1 MPPAARPSRKTP
13 RATGACEV
21 SVFLKIQEDVKE
33 AMKARDQE
41 KLLAL
46 RTLSSDIKK
55 IAIDAGR
62 RDPSDDDVLAAVAR
76 AIKQREDSAEQFKA
90 AGRDELAEREIAQV
104 GWIRA
109 YQPAQLSEDE
119 IRAIVAEI
127 IAETGATSKK
137 DLGKVMGALMPRV
150 KGKAD
155 GKLVQAVVNSSL
167 S

>member
-1 MPPAARPSRKTP
+1 M
-13 RATGACEV
+13 
-21 SVFLKIQEDVKE
+21 SVFLKLQEDIKE

-62 RDPSDDDVLAAVAR
+62 RDPSDEDVLAAVAR
-76 AIKQREDSAEQFKA
+76 AIKQREDSADQFRN
-90 AGRDELAEREIAQV
+90 AGRDELAERESAQV
-104 GWIRA
+104 AWIRA
-109 YQPAQLSEDE
+109 YQPVQLTEDE
-119 IRAIVAEI
+119 IRAIVSEVVS
-127 IAETGATSKK
+127 ETGASSKK
-137 DLGKVMGALMPRV
+137 DMGKVMAALMPRV

-155 GKLVQAVVNSSL
+155 GKLVQSVANSLL

>member
-1 MPPAARPSRKTP
+1 M
-13 RATGACEV
+13 
-21 SVFLKIQEDVKE
+21 SVFLKLQEDIKE

-62 RDPSDDDVLAAVAR
+62 RDPSDEDVLAAVAR
-76 AIKQREDSAEQFKA
+76 AIKQREDSAEQFRT
-90 AGRDELAEREIAQV
+90 AGRAELAERENAQV

-119 IRAIVAEI
+119 IRAIVSEVV
-127 IAETGATSKK
+127 AETGASSKK
-137 DLGKVMGALMPRV
+137 DMGKVMAALMPRV

-155 GKLVQAVVNSSL
+155 GKLVQSVVNATL

>member
-1 MPPAARPSRKTP
+1 MPRVARPSRKTP

-21 SVFLKIQEDVKE
+21 SVFLKLQEDIKD

-62 RDPSDDDVLAAVAR
+62 RDPSDEDVLAAVAR
-76 AIKQREDSAEQFKA
+76 AIKQREDSAEQFRV
-90 AGRDELAEREIAQV
+90 AGRSELAERESAQV
-104 GWIRA
+104 GWIKA
-109 YQPAQLSEDE
+109 YQPAQLTEEE
-119 IRAIVAEI
+119 IRAIVAEVV
-127 IAETGATSKK
+127 AEVGATSKK
-137 DLGKVMGALMPRV
+137 EMGKVMGALMPRV

-155 GKLVQAVVNSSL
+155 GKLVQTVVNSVL
-167 S
+167 N

>member
-1 MPPAARPSRKTP
+1 M
-13 RATGACEV
+13 
-21 SVFLKIQEDVKE
+21 SVFLKLQEDIKE

-62 RDPSDDDVLAAVAR
+62 RDPSDEDVLAAVAR
-76 AIKQREDSAEQFKA
+76 AIKQREDSADQFRN
-90 AGRDELAEREIAQV
+90 AGRDELAERESAQV
-104 GWIRA
+104 AWIRA
-109 YQPAQLSEDE
+109 YQPVQLTEDE
-119 IRAIVAEI
+119 IRAIVSEVVSEA
-127 IAETGATSKK
+127 GASSKK
-137 DLGKVMGALMPRV
+137 DMGKVMAALMPRV

-155 GKLVQAVVNSSL
+155 GKLVQSVVNSLL

>member
-1 MPPAARPSRKTP
+1 M
-13 RATGACEV
+13 
-21 SVFLKIQEDVKE
+21 SVFLKLQEDIKE

-46 RTLSSDIKK
+46 RTLTSDIKK

-62 RDPSDDDVLAAVAR
+62 RDPSDEDVLAAVAR
-76 AIKQREDSAEQFKA
+76 AIKQREDSAEQFRT
-90 AGRDELAEREIAQV
+90 AGRPELVERELAQV

-119 IRAIVAEI
+119 VRGIVAEVV
-127 IAETGATSKK
+127 AQVGASTKK
-137 DLGKVMGALMPRV
+137 DMGKVMGALMPRV

-155 GKLVQAVVNSSL
+155 GKLVQAVVNSIL
-167 S
+167 A